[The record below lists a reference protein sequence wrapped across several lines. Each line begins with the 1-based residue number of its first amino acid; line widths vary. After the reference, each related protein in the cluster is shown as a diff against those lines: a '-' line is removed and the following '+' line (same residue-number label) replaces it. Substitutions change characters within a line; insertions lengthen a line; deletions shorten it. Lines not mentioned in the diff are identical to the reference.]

1 MAEDFSKKTTEDIAK
16 EFYIL
21 KLTGILPLPTLQEMT
36 LKDLERLFYL
46 TFITP

>member
-1 MAEDFSKKTTEDIAK
+1 MVDFSKKTTGDIAK

-21 KLTGILPLPTLQEMT
+21 KLTGILPLIELQAMS